1 MEDLREDDTY
11 VQYDEDREL
20 VFHQVSLKVSDMLG
34 EAKSITSD
42 SDWTEQ
48 PSPQKTKKPKRVQQ
62 DRDSRNSSC
71 PVTEFDFRGRK
82 LKFHVQTEN
91 LPRILWDDP
100 LPPIREDRV
109 GMWTEWRYQ
118 ILLFLAKCLVPSGKI
133 QDLLEW
139 CTEVLTPRISLQCQ
153 ILERSQDQMKALS
166 KWMYWPNPEK
176 FQLVPPNSM
185 SALIHW
191 RYQVLLYEHLDANHR
206 LQYLNF
212 GHAFISDIYII

>member
-1 MEDLREDDTY
+1 MEDLGEDDTY

-20 VFHQVSLKVSDMLG
+20 VFHQVSLKVSDLLG
-34 EAKSITSD
+34 EAESITSD

-118 ILLFLAKCLVPSGKI
+118 ILLFLAKCLVPSRKI

-139 CTEVLTPRISLQCQ
+139 FTEVLTPRISCSVKSWKG
-153 ILERSQDQMKALS
+153 R
-166 KWMYWPNPEK
+166 
-176 FQLVPPNSM
+176 
-185 SALIHW
+185 
-191 RYQVLLYEHLDANHR
+191 RTR
-206 LQYLNF
+206 
-212 GHAFISDIYII
+212 